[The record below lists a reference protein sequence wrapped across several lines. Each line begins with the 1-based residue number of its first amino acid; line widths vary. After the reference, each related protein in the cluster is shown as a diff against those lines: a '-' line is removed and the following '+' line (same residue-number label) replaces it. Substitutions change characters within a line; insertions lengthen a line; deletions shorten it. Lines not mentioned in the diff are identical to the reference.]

1 MTQGISRWAKEV
13 KTKEKEK
20 SESSVKEAKQVC
32 GFIAKMVREFWKN
45 VDKIADYRAQVQFL
59 FLKQFFI
66 RFFKEIIESKKRKA
80 LDQHLSFI
88 VGEADKLSSMMQEGL
103 TAPKGIF

>member
-66 RFFKEIIESKKRKA
+66 RFLR
-80 LDQHLSFI
+80 
-88 VGEADKLSSMMQEGL
+88 KLSNLKREKLS
-103 TAPKGIF
+103 INI